1 MLQQWH
7 ELSSETTVKVS
18 LFTVLLN
25 DRIVFMMFFILFD
38 FRCEM
43 HSHHPNTTTAYSN
56 GLRQHPSRS
65 RSVPEGLAHYPMQ
78 GCDCQW
84 SSCHNNRWH
93 TGSFRHHSRPIH
105 VVEQITTSV

>member
-1 MLQQWH
+1 MWY
-7 ELSSETTVKVS
+7 
-18 LFTVLLN
+18 LN
-25 DRIVFMMFFILFD
+25 IYD
-38 FRCEM
+38 FRCEV
-43 HSHHPNTTTAYSN
+43 HSHPNSYSN

-84 SSCHNNRWH
+84 SCHNNRWH